1 MADDEFDERVAVS
14 EQEVNVGDMGVWLLQ
29 LGGSMSLTS
38 KVVQP
43 ESSFR
48 NEYYC
53 WILQCM
59 STSDLF
65 LRQTSVIWKSE

>member
-38 KVVQP
+38 KVVRP

-48 NEYYC
+48 NE
-53 WILQCM
+53 
-59 STSDLF
+59 
-65 LRQTSVIWKSE
+65 

>member
-1 MADDEFDERVAVS
+1 MANDEFDERVAVS

-38 KVVQP
+38 KGVRP

-48 NEYYC
+48 NE
-53 WILQCM
+53 
-59 STSDLF
+59 
-65 LRQTSVIWKSE
+65 